1 VIGVEDMAVELCLG
15 ILVFAIRPFSN
26 ARYKMNDEIFRE
38 KDLDG
43 SVGEQDF
50 VHGRL
55 NTESERSK

>member
-1 VIGVEDMAVELCLG
+1 MAVELCLG